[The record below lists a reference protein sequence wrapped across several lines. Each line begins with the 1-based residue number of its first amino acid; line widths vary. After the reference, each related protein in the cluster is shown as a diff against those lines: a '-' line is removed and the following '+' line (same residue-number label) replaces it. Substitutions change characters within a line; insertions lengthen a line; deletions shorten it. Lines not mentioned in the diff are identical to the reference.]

1 MTDTD
6 STPVEDWRVREARI
20 EEKLRRL
27 KENRRSPRPSTL
39 IDAARALCD
48 VDAPPPTTE
57 ELIWLKEKLSEHQQ
71 SVERL
76 IQLIEAL
83 LDSNTSGDT
92 HHLDEQKCDR
102 ANRDVSDRTF
112 EEK

>member
-6 STPVEDWRVREARI
+6 SIPVEDWRVRDARI
-20 EEKLRRL
+20 EEKLRHL

-48 VDAPPPTTE
+48 VDAPPPTAE

-83 LDSNTSGDT
+83 LDSSTSGDT
-92 HHLDEQKCDR
+92 HHLDDQKCDR
-102 ANRDVSDRTF
+102 KHLYQRDRTF
-112 EEK
+112 EEE